1 MNLPT
6 LNEND
11 GNGGGGAAAGDTP
24 GTRPKVCCLLR
35 TKTAFGSYMLE
46 TDDADDGAGGPPSWQ
61 DGNSTTA
68 VFWCLKTMDTC
79 GPDDAFAHAK
89 SCRPGREC
97 FRSDDD

>member
-6 LNEND
+6 LDNNND
-11 GNGGGGAAAGDTP
+11 GGTPAAK
-24 GTRPKVCCLLR
+24 PKVCCLLR

-46 TDDADDGAGGPPSWQ
+46 TDDAGDDAPSWQ

-79 GPDDAFAHAK
+79 GPDDDFAHAK

>member
-6 LNEND
+6 LNEN
-11 GNGGGGAAAGDTP
+11 GGEMP

-46 TDDADDGAGGPPSWQ
+46 TDDADDGAGGPSWQ
-61 DGNSTTA
+61 TGDSTTA

-79 GPDDAFAHAK
+79 GPDDHFAHAK
-89 SCRPGREC
+89 SCRAGREC
-97 FRSDDD
+97 FRDDDD

>member
-6 LNEND
+6 LNEN
-11 GNGGGGAAAGDTP
+11 GGDAP

-46 TDDADDGAGGPPSWQ
+46 TDDADDGGPSWQ

-79 GPDDAFAHAK
+79 GPDVAFAHAK
-89 SCRPGREC
+89 SCRRGREC

>member
-6 LNEND
+6 LNEN
-11 GNGGGGAAAGDTP
+11 GGDAP

-46 TDDADDGAGGPPSWQ
+46 TDDSDDAPSWQ

-89 SCRPGREC
+89 SCRQGREC

>member
-6 LNEND
+6 LND
-11 GNGGGGAAAGDTP
+11 NGGADGAGDAP
-24 GTRPKVCCLLR
+24 GTKPKVCCLLR

-46 TDDADDGAGGPPSWQ
+46 TDADDDGAGGPSWQ

-79 GPDDAFAHAK
+79 GPDDDFAHAK

-97 FRSDDD
+97 FRSDDE

>member
-6 LNEND
+6 LHD
-11 GNGGGGAAAGDTP
+11 GNDTP
-24 GTRPKVCCLLR
+24 RAKPHVCCLLR

-46 TDDADDGAGGPPSWQ
+46 TDEAGDDQPTWQ

-68 VFWCLKTMDTC
+68 VFWCLKTMDTF
-79 GPDDAFAHAK
+79 GPDDAAAHAK
-89 SCRPGREC
+89 SCRAGREC

>member
-6 LNEND
+6 LDNSGND
-11 GNGGGGAAAGDTP
+11 GSAGNAP
-24 GTRPKVCCLLR
+24 SARPKVCCLLR

-46 TDDADDGAGGPPSWQ
+46 TDDGADDGPSWQ

-79 GPDDAFAHAK
+79 GPDDDVAHART
-89 SCRPGREC
+89 CRPGREC
-97 FRSDDD
+97 FRSDDE

>member
-6 LNEND
+6 LHESD
-11 GNGGGGAAAGDTP
+11 GGAGNAP
-24 GTRPKVCCLLR
+24 GAKPKVCCLLR

-46 TDDADDGAGGPPSWQ
+46 TDDADDGGPSWQ

-79 GPDDAFAHAK
+79 GPDDDFAHAK

-97 FRSDDD
+97 FRSDDE